1 MNDDNNQ
8 FAGTIYIDSQLDS
21 YRNYLDDERIG
32 NIANQLNK
40 ESIIGKHFFILLM
53 ELRGI
58 AYNASLP
65 YLMPTML
72 ETFYA
77 GYVQSINPRSTLL
90 EFASAIVKRLSSEIP
105 QLTKSNRL
113 SRKVKDRLIVMS
125 QDYLDIDKKVP
136 IIIDSYGIWDNL
148 LKMPKPIFGYALWS
162 NQRVSYLSGYS
173 AYDNFMAIVVKD
185 ALNLERCR
193 TTDRDFHNN
202 VKEAF
207 GIKAAELA
215 WTGDEITTL
224 REIRNSLAHA
234 GGKITD
240 NLKKRNHECRL
251 ENDIIQITP
260 KDIKQLFSAITSAVE
275 AIVNHSIS
283 EM

>member
-21 YRNYLDDERIG
+21 YKNYLDDERIG
-32 NIANQLNK
+32 SIANQLNK

-72 ETFYA
+72 ETFYT

-90 EFASAIVKRLSSEIP
+90 EFASAIVKRLSNEIP

-113 SRKVKDRLIVMS
+113 SRKIKDRLVVMS
-125 QDYLDIDKKVP
+125 QDYFDIDKKVP

-148 LKMPKPIFGYALWS
+148 LKMPKPIFSYALWS
-162 NQRVSYLSGYS
+162 NQRVSYLSGFS
-173 AYDNFMAIVVKD
+173 AYDNFIVKIVKNELKLD
-185 ALNLERCR
+185 EYRRGAKFSNDIKR
-193 TTDRDFHNN
+193 
-202 VKEAF
+202 VF
-207 GIKAAELA
+207 GE
-215 WTGDEITTL
+215 EIGKLVWNDGEIFIL
-224 REIRNSLAHA
+224 REIRNSLAHE
-234 GGKITD
+234 GGKI
-240 NLKKRNHECRL
+240 NNKLRQLKHECVL
-251 ENDIIQITP
+251 EDDVIQITP
-260 KDIKQLFSAITSAVE
+260 KDIKRLFLAITSAVE

>member
-8 FAGTIYIDSQLDS
+8 FAGTIYIDSQIDS
-21 YRNYLDDERIG
+21 YKNYLNDERIG
-32 NIANQLNK
+32 NIVNQLNK
-40 ESIIGKHFFILLM
+40 ESFLGKHFFILLM

-58 AYNASLP
+58 SYNASLP
-65 YLMPTML
+65 YLIPNML
-72 ETFYA
+72 ETFHT
-77 GYVQSINPRSTLL
+77 GYIQSINPRSTLL
-90 EFASAIVKRLSSEIP
+90 EFASAIVERLRNEIP
-105 QLTKSNRL
+105 QLTKRNRL
-113 SRKVKDRLIVMS
+113 SHKIKDRLVVMS
-125 QDYLDIDKKVP
+125 QDYFDINKKLP
-136 IIIDSYGIWDNL
+136 IVIDRYGIWDNL
-148 LKMPKPIFGYALWS
+148 LKMPIPIFNHALWS

-173 AYDNFMAIVVKD
+173 AYDNFMARVVKD

-193 TTDRDFHNN
+193 TTDREFHNN

-207 GIKAAELA
+207 GIKAAKLA

-260 KDIKQLFSAITSAVE
+260 KDIKRLFSAITSAVE
-275 AIVNHSIS
+275 DIVNHSIS